1 MNGESVAFPNNMPV
15 LNPWYAR
22 LEQAIQVMLLIYIAS
37 LPFRQLLFVE
47 RQGFLILLG
56 LLLIWSILRRQLWIV
71 RTPLDLP
78 LLAFVFWVGFTVPF
92 ASFPDYS
99 VKEFG
104 KLLQGVLIFYAVIF
118 FLQPE
123 RQRNSLVYI
132 LVLMVAIVSGA
143 GIYQFDAANYQ
154 ATRSF
159 LSSEVW
165 LTTFLVMFIPLCW
178 ALAAFDRSTMRRPL
192 FLIVGLLATAC
203 LLLTQSR
210 AGLVALFVEAWL
222 FAWLYRHRFVRITV
236 GAVTGFALVVVAG
249 VTYVDRTA
257 TQGSVME
264 VRKLIPFRTF
274 TPSIE
279 HRFEIWSFA
288 FSEIAKHPVVG
299 IGYGSETLRLLYPP
313 NAENVPIGIPAV
325 RGVGTHNIFLFLAL
339 HVGIPGLVCFLWFAL
354 VLIKE
359 LVTSYMSTT
368 QFPATAVLLGAAIGV
383 VGVLVRVQFD
393 QMLVGTLAVLFW
405 VLIGLAMVHSRFQR
419 NAAHR

>member
-1 MNGESVAFPNNMPV
+1 
-15 LNPWYAR
+15 L
-22 LEQAIQVMLLIYIAS
+22 
-37 LPFRQLLFVE
+37 
-47 RQGFLILLG
+47 
-56 LLLIWSILRRQLWIV
+56 
-71 RTPLDLP
+71 
-78 LLAFVFWVGFTVPF
+78 
-92 ASFPDYS
+92 
-99 VKEFG
+99 
-104 KLLQGVLIFYAVIF
+104 VI
-118 FLQPE
+118 
-123 RQRNSLVYI
+123 
-132 LVLMVAIVSGA
+132 
-143 GIYQFDAANYQ
+143 
-154 ATRSF
+154 
-159 LSSEVW
+159 
-165 LTTFLVMFIPLCW
+165 
-178 ALAAFDRSTMRRPL
+178 
-192 FLIVGLLATAC
+192 
-203 LLLTQSR
+203 
-210 AGLVALFVEAWL
+210 
-222 FAWLYRHRFVRITV
+222 
-236 GAVTGFALVVVAG
+236 VAG

-393 QMLVGTLAVLFW
+393 QMLVGTLAVLHWAGF
-405 VLIGLAMVHSRFQR
+405 GLEIFTRGG
-419 NAAHR
+419 

>member
-1 MNGESVAFPNNMPV
+1 
-15 LNPWYAR
+15 
-22 LEQAIQVMLLIYIAS
+22 MLLIYIAS

-192 FLIVGLLATAC
+192 FLSSWGFLRQLVCCLRNQGQGWSLSSWRPGSLRGYTATA
-203 LLLTQSR
+203 SS
-210 AGLVALFVEAWL
+210 GL
-222 FAWLYRHRFVRITV
+222 R
-236 GAVTGFALVVVAG
+236 
-249 VTYVDRTA
+249 
-257 TQGSVME
+257 
-264 VRKLIPFRTF
+264 
-274 TPSIE
+274 
-279 HRFEIWSFA
+279 
-288 FSEIAKHPVVG
+288 
-299 IGYGSETLRLLYPP
+299 
-313 NAENVPIGIPAV
+313 
-325 RGVGTHNIFLFLAL
+325 
-339 HVGIPGLVCFLWFAL
+339 
-354 VLIKE
+354 
-359 LVTSYMSTT
+359 
-368 QFPATAVLLGAAIGV
+368 
-383 VGVLVRVQFD
+383 
-393 QMLVGTLAVLFW
+393 
-405 VLIGLAMVHSRFQR
+405 
-419 NAAHR
+419 